1 MSVINKTLKELNKRT
16 SSSDHGVYVGPGKK
30 SNNVGV
36 IRLVLL
42 ILLVCSSCVFTY
54 ILFSGFNAN
63 APAKLK
69 QLVVLPVPPFN
80 VPNAIDFILSP
91 YLY

>member
-54 ILFSGFNAN
+54 IL
-63 APAKLK
+63 
-69 QLVVLPVPPFN
+69 LVCCEARSCRAGIKGSAWVGGRGVLTRRKKKMLLTL
-80 VPNAIDFILSP
+80 I
-91 YLY
+91 